1 MGRMHRYCSIAV
13 AVLLASCAHH
23 PADDPADP
31 LEPVNRA
38 MWTFNSK
45 ADQYV
50 LKPAAKSYVAVT
62 PGWAREGITNFF
74 SNLVYPTTIVNDF
87 FQAKFSQG
95 ASDTGRF
102 VVNSLWGI
110 GGLIDVGNRVGLPKH
125 DEDFG
130 QTLGYWGVGEGWYLM
145 VPFIGPSDN
154 RDIVGKGVDIFTAPA
169 HYIPGRYDLPH
180 YLVDYVLN
188 SVNIRANALP
198 SDSLLE
204 SQFDTY
210 LFIRTAYLQHR
221 QALVYDGNPPPE
233 DLGLSDYGDDSS
245 TAAPAPTPV
254 VPEQQPPTKS
264 K

>member
-1 MGRMHRYCSIAV
+1 MGRLHRCCSIAV

-23 PADDPADP
+23 PADDPSDP

-50 LKPAAKSYVAVT
+50 LKPAAKGYVAVT
-62 PGWAREGITNFF
+62 PGWAREGVTNFF
-74 SNLVYPTTIVNDF
+74 SNLVYPTTIVNDVL
-87 FQAKFSQG
+87 QAKFTQG
-95 ASDTGRF
+95 AADTGRF
-102 VVNSLWGI
+102 VVNSIWGI
-110 GGLIDVGNRVGLPKH
+110 
-125 DEDFG
+125 
-130 QTLGYWGVGEGWYLM
+130 GEGWYLM
-145 VPFIGPSDN
+145 IPFLGPSDN
-154 RDIVGKGVDIFTAPA
+154 RDLLGRGVDMFTNPT
-169 HYIPGRYDLPH
+169 YYLPGRYDLPH
-180 YLVDYVLN
+180 YLTTYVLD

-198 SDSLLE
+198 SDSLLD

-233 DLGLSDYGDDSS
+233 DLGLSDYGDDS
-245 TAAPAPTPV
+245 TATPSPAPVAPAQKP
-254 VPEQQPPTKS
+254 QKS